1 MLHLLPFVPEVWKSV
16 RVADG
21 ARLESV
27 YAVTCIVGSNPT
39 SSDFFLVENL
49 ICLLGCDPNYVL
61 METDEVPF
69 LWRS

>member
-1 MLHLLPFVPEVWKSV
+1 MFHLLPFDPEVWKSV

-39 SSDFFLVENL
+39 SSDFFSRRKSAPFARMRSKLL
-49 ICLLGCDPNYVL
+49 ING
-61 METDEVPF
+61 E
-69 LWRS
+69 R